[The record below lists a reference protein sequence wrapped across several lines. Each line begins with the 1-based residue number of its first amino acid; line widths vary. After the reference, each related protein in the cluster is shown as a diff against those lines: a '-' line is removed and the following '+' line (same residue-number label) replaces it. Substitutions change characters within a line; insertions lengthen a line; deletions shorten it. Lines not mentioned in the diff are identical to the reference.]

1 MNEDLFRNNFE
12 VDRYCSQVSLTSL
25 SFLSS
30 GDPKLH
36 KFAFESVSSLDEE
49 NYGSI
54 FAETAVYSKMM
65 LLHKHFTESIYSRP
79 KQQIANVSIEEF
91 NTTAAVQLYN
101 SRKDNSVATL
111 PFSGWIVQALIEWN
125 KDGSQMSI
133 DRVYTHP
140 LERKEIERTLDGQDC
155 DHDQTA
161 VEVYLH
167 ETLLTPKSKFSF
179 DLNDFP
185 STLIIPATGGIAMSV
200 FCHKNGS
207 EDESL
212 NFAYTCVPKKYTV
225 GQLTCASVVANDTSS
240 EVRSQ
245 VRVERSVGDAKPDYW
260 EKIRAEMGQLWD
272 TWKVLVPDIF
282 SCTAS
287 VAGCDMCFY
296 FLGTYNYSVVPA
308 ACLGGCTI
316 NTVDSCTSVVTNSL
330 LNTVKKITGDKD

>member
-1 MNEDLFRNNFE
+1 
-12 VDRYCSQVSLTSL
+12 
-25 SFLSS
+25 
-30 GDPKLH
+30 
-36 KFAFESVSSLDEE
+36 
-49 NYGSI
+49 
-54 FAETAVYSKMM
+54 
-65 LLHKHFTESIYSRP
+65 
-79 KQQIANVSIEEF
+79 
-91 NTTAAVQLYN
+91 
-101 SRKDNSVATL
+101 
-111 PFSGWIVQALIEWN
+111 
-125 KDGSQMSI
+125 
-133 DRVYTHP
+133 
-140 LERKEIERTLDGQDC
+140 LDGQDC
-155 DHDQTA
+155 DHSQTA

-245 VRVERSVGDAKPDYW
+245 VRVERSIGDEKPDYW